1 MMVYYKQQRDY
12 FKWVFALMVFLL
24 GLMVTWSEA
33 GGENL
38 LQ

>member
-1 MMVYYKQQRDY
+1 MMVYYKQHRDY
-12 FKWVFALMVFLL
+12 FKWILALIVFLL

-33 GGENL
+33 GGETL